1 MGTQIDDKDISP
13 QKFFNDF
20 EELENSNYYCIWN
33 MIFKIP
39 KWPLEFSLLVFLG
52 HVNLLYLLEIPKETL
67 SKTESPSGEFGFSPW
82 SHAPC
87 ISLSVSSLL
96 RLSVT
101 FPLYYTSLLHYTL
114 LEK

>member
-67 SKTESPSGEFGFSPW
+67 SKTESPSGEFGFLHQDSLPPSAFVTI
-82 SHAPC
+82 SHRGLTLPVFP
-87 ISLSVSSLL
+87 SLCLL
-96 RLSVT
+96 
-101 FPLYYTSLLHYTL
+101 F
-114 LEK
+114 